1 MLVQHNLATKS
12 TRQLFF
18 VRSRR
23 IMLWTAK
30 LCITPPCT
38 QQRQHPQ
45 TVKFHRE
52 RAFINTSHSSSG
64 LPTEDYAE
72 LAGMPSPRPRPERG
86 ASPVAKHGEQKD
98 QWRLDTCIPNT
109 RGWCPI
115 REQTRP
121 DSLVREQRKTRQPA
135 DGLLGPARNSQICGQ
150 QGSPLLGFS
159 ALHCLLSTGKPIS
172 ETNIDSTWQ
181 PR

>member
-1 MLVQHNLATKS
+1 MIGACLFRGTIRRPKIKIIVLYLFVYFKMYRLAIFVQYNLAPNS
-12 TRQLFF
+12 TRQLPF

-23 IMLWTAK
+23 VLLWTAK

-52 RAFINTSHSSSG
+52 RAFINTSHSSTG
-64 LPTEDYAE
+64 LPTEDYGE

-98 QWRLDTCIPNT
+98 QRRLDTCIPNT
-109 RGWCPI
+109 RG
-115 REQTRP
+115 
-121 DSLVREQRKTRQPA
+121 
-135 DGLLGPARNSQICGQ
+135 
-150 QGSPLLGFS
+150 
-159 ALHCLLSTGKPIS
+159 
-172 ETNIDSTWQ
+172 
-181 PR
+181 